1 MLDMRFHPDVEQE
14 VDSAYA
20 WYETQVA
27 GLGEDFLHELENG
40 LASVQTMPETWTVVA
55 PRISLLLVAKISLR
69 HYLPNRS
76 PRRFCRGG
84 DAFEPQARLLA
95 TACVKWFAYLEC
107 GVFGGSSA

>member
-20 WYETQVA
+20 WYEAQVA

-55 PRISLLLVAKISLR
+55 PPGFRRYLLQRFPYGIIYQIVPHAVFVVAVTHL
-69 HYLPNRS
+69 NRK
-76 PRRFCRGG
+76 PGYWQQR
-84 DAFEPQARLLA
+84 
-95 TACVKWFAYLEC
+95 V
-107 GVFGGSSA
+107 

>member
-20 WYETQVA
+20 WYETQVT

-55 PRISLLLVAKISLR
+55 PPDFA
-69 HYLPNRS
+69 
-76 PRRFCRGG
+76 
-84 DAFEPQARLLA
+84 A
-95 TACVKWFAYLEC
+95 TCCKNFLTALFTKSFPTPFW
-107 GVFGGSSA
+107 SWR